1 MHVEIAGADLSLGE
15 VTRVEDACKRRPEI
29 AINKSFRDGYVAG
42 IMDASNIA
50 MMMPFSAQWTEITE
64 RLSDTNTQAL
74 AWRTAMAIS
83 NLMPGTPVIPD
94 VGSVSPETEASI
106 IANTSQ
112 RITIGTSRCGI
123 TTSFEDVK
131 DRFAQELL
139 ALLSN
144 YPEINIY
151 GRDHEWGIGCGENL
165 RLKLV
170 ELVQTDTERDVAM
183 NVVGVRYD

>member
-1 MHVEIAGADLSLGE
+1 MNDNSSYSSVEE
-15 VTRVEDACKRRPEI
+15 PEEACKRRPEM
-29 AINKSFRDGYVAG
+29 AHNKSVREGYVAG
-42 IMDASNIA
+42 IMDASSVA
-50 MMMPFSAQWTEITE
+50 MNMSFSAQWTEITE

-94 VGSVSPETEASI
+94 VGSVSPATEASI

>member
-1 MHVEIAGADLSLGE
+1 MNENSSHSSVEE
-15 VTRVEDACKRRPEI
+15 PEEACKRRPEI
-29 AINKSFRDGYVAG
+29 ARNEDFRDGYAAG

-50 MMMPFSAQWTEITE
+50 MMMPFSAQWTQITE

-83 NLMPGTPVIPD
+83 KLMPRTPVIPD
-94 VGSVSPETEASI
+94 FGSVSQATAASI

-112 RITIGTSRCGI
+112 KITIGTSSLGM
-123 TTSFEDVK
+123 TTSFEDLK

-144 YPEINIY
+144 YPEIFIY
-151 GRDHEWGIGCGENL
+151 GRDHEWGIGCGEKL
-165 RLKLV
+165 QLKLMG
-170 ELVQTDTERDVAM
+170 LAQTDTERDVAM
-183 NVVGVRYD
+183 NVAGVRYD

>member
-1 MHVEIAGADLSLGE
+1 MSENLSHPSAVES
-15 VTRVEDACKRRPEI
+15 EDACKRHPEI
-29 AINKSFRDGYVAG
+29 ATNKGFRDGYAAG
-42 IMDASNIA
+42 IMDGSSVA
-50 MMMPFSAQWTEITE
+50 MNMPFSEQWTEITE

-83 NLMPGTPVIPD
+83 KLMPGTAVTLD
-94 VGSVSPETEASI
+94 VGSVSPTTAASI

-112 RITIGTSRCGI
+112 KITIGTSQLGM

-144 YPEINIY
+144 YSEIFIY
-151 GRDHEWGIGCGENL
+151 GRDHEWGIGCGEKL
-165 RLKLV
+165 QLKLM
-170 ELVQTDTERDVAM
+170 ELAQTDTEKDVAL
-183 NVVGVRYD
+183 NVAGVRYD

>member
-1 MHVEIAGADLSLGE
+1 MSENLSHPSAVES
-15 VTRVEDACKRRPEI
+15 EDAYKRHPEI
-29 AINKSFRDGYVAG
+29 ATNKGFRDGYAAG

-74 AWRTAMAIS
+74 AWRTAMAIAK
-83 NLMPGTPVIPD
+83 LKPRTTVIPD
-94 VGSVSPETEASI
+94 VGSISPATAASI

-112 RITIGTSRCGI
+112 KITIGTSRFGM

-144 YPEINIY
+144 YPEIFIY

-165 RLKLV
+165 QLKLM
-170 ELVQTDTERDVAM
+170 ELAQTDTEKDVAL
-183 NVVGVRYD
+183 NVAGVRYD